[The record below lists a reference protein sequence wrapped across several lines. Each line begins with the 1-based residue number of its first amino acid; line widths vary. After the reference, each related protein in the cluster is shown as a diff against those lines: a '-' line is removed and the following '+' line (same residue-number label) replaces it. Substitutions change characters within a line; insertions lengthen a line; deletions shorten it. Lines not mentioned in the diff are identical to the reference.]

1 VNKVKLY
8 EWQKQC
14 IDKWFS
20 VNCRGIAQVAT
31 GGGKTFMAITAAL
44 KLIKKN
50 PDLKIKIVVPKTFL
64 VNQWKSC
71 LIDEFAISKNDI
83 GCYFGKEKCITSKLF
98 MIYVINSARYN
109 FARTILKEQKQGYSH
124 LLILDECHHYSSQEN
139 SKIFEFLNKNNYN
152 KKQYFSLGLSATP
165 KTMTSNLTIEKFIGP
180 IFYSYSISEA
190 MKDKIINECIL
201 YNVKLEFT
209 YEESKLYDKVSL
221 QISQLIGIL
230 YCNFPSQNKLR
241 INQDQFIILLK
252 KLIRTGD
259 EENSNLAR
267 SIIQKLYERQNI
279 LYNASSRLSA
289 VESLVKL
296 IPKNKKI
303 IIFTERITQA
313 DAIFSILSKKYI
325 GKVVRYHSKMDVA
338 EKQFS
343 LESYKN
349 DYSNILITCKALD
362 EGLNI
367 PSSDIGI
374 ILSGNSQERQRIQR
388 LGRILRKIK
397 DKPQSSLFYCYIG
410 RTVEKESLL
419 TGLFDDSKNFNL
431 VYNNI
436 SNIFSFPYYEKIS
449 KLLLDEIQ
457 SKNENVFS
465 LFSTYLQEGTFKNDW
480 LEPLAYIENRSA
492 NATNTDRKNY
502 WYCMKRLSLIRLK
515 IQK

>member
-1 VNKVKLY
+1 
-8 EWQKQC
+8 
-14 IDKWFS
+14 
-20 VNCRGIAQVAT
+20 
-31 GGGKTFMAITAAL
+31 
-44 KLIKKN
+44 
-50 PDLKIKIVVPKTFL
+50 
-64 VNQWKSC
+64 
-71 LIDEFAISKNDI
+71 
-83 GCYFGKEKCITSKLF
+83 
-98 MIYVINSARYN
+98 
-109 FARTILKEQKQGYSH
+109 
-124 LLILDECHHYSSQEN
+124 
-139 SKIFEFLNKNNYN
+139 
-152 KKQYFSLGLSATP
+152 LGLSATP